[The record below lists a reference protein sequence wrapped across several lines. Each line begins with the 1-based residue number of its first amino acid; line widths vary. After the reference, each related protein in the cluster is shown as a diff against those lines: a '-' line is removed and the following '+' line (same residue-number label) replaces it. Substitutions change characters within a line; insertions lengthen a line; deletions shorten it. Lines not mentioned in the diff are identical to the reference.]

1 MSYLLT
7 LYSIQV
13 GLKTLKE
20 KIESQTALAVQ
31 ERNELGALQRALD
44 DQNADLAIAEKINQS
59 IGRL

>member
-1 MSYLLT
+1 MR
-7 LYSIQV
+7 V

-44 DQNADLAIAEKINQS
+44 DQNVDLAIAEKINQS

>member
-1 MSYLLT
+1 LLT